1 MSILIVGA
9 DRIGSFL
16 PKLKALGA
24 EEILHW
30 SGRKAKACKK
40 VIPARTDLVIFCTDF
55 LQHKV
60 ANELKKQVKERRLP
74 AVYCRRAWSE
84 IAPELE
90 QHLGATEKAGLCRGE
105 SKDCAACPHQKQRRL
120 N

>member
-9 DRIGSFL
+9 DRIGSFI

-24 EEILHW
+24 DEILHW
-30 SGRKAKACKK
+30 SGRKAKASKK

-60 ANELKKQVKERRLP
+60 ATELKKQVKERRLP

-84 IAPELE
+84 IAPELD
-90 QHLGATEKAGLCRGE
+90 QYLSAPAGAGLCQGK
-105 SKDCAACPHQKQRRL
+105 SSDCDNCPHQVRQ
-120 N
+120 